1 MDYLSHIIHNRVVPP
16 IEKPIELHCF
26 VSDHLD
32 SLGQV
37 CHVLLKFILHLFR
50 PDGLMDVSLEVDLLS
65 IIFLHVLE
73 LKVVHCLKVVVL
85 LVQLVPKG
93 LIAGV

>member
-1 MDYLSHIIHNRVVPP
+1 
-16 IEKPIELHCF
+16 
-26 VSDHLD
+26 
-32 SLGQV
+32 
-37 CHVLLKFILHLFR
+37 
-50 PDGLMDVSLEVDLLS
+50 MDVSLEVDLLS